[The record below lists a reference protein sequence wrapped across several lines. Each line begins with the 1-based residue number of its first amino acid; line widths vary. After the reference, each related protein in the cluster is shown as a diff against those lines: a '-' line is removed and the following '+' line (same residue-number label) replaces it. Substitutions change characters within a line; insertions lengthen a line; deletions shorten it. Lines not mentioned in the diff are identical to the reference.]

1 MLRGEYQHNVIK
13 SAVRGL
19 LEIME
24 GEKRNIVFL
33 SVMVLLALMQ

>member
-13 SAVRGL
+13 SAVRGAVRNHGR
-19 LEIME
+19 
-24 GEKRNIVFL
+24 GEKKHCFL